1 MRIWEILGEQV
12 REPALVVDPDSEMD
26 RKEIYSLLNKYK
38 ETLGPKTAEMV
49 DMWING
55 DTMETIGDRFD
66 MSEQNA
72 GRIVKKALLIL
83 KDRMNMAVGTDV
95 GYLYGYKKGTN
106 PERGVGSHAYTLY
119 PNSLKKEIEGNPNL
133 KIVRVGANGFTVVHR
148 SDPRQEVI
156 WTPNYHEKVAGMQ
169 QQLSDL
175 KNTVERMRSNAL
187 NADGGRSA
195 VMRTRHNRDN
205 LERDERFRAML
216 SRIKDLEAKIPTVK
230 LQTSWQDADLN
241 EAEVWDQPNPNNDHK
256 KLSPAKKA
264 AAKARAKRAGRPYPN
279 LVDNMWASKK

>member
-1 MRIWEILGEQV
+1 MRIREILDEQG
-12 REPALVVDPDSEMD
+12 REPALVVDPDREMD
-26 RKEIYSLLNKYK
+26 RNEIYSLLNKYK
-38 ETLGPKTAEMV
+38 ETLGPRTAEMI

-55 DTMETIGDRFD
+55 DTMKAIGDRFS
-66 MSEQNA
+66 MSAQNA
-72 GRIVKKALLIL
+72 GTIIQKGLLVL
-83 KDRMNMAVGTDV
+83 KDRMDMAVGTDV
-95 GYLYGYKKGTN
+95 GHLYGYKKGSDTKS
-106 PERGVGSHAYTLY
+106 RSYAYTTY
-119 PNSLKKEIEGNPNL
+119 PYALKKEIEGNPNL

-175 KNTVERMRSNAL
+175 KNTVERMRSDAL

-216 SRIKDLEAKIPTVK
+216 ARIEDLEAKIPTVK

-241 EAEVWDQPNPNNDHK
+241 EAEVWDQPNPKKDHK

-279 LVDNMWASKK
+279 LIDNMWASKK